1 MYELDLLSL
10 YEDFYKTHDL
20 CSFTEHCSIN
30 SVLLCQSNDARRL
43 LDGGGFYPF
52 LAKWNQTLSGIFPVN
67 ASRVR
72 KTTQTQTASQGFP
85 NGATT

>member
-43 LDGGGFYPF
+43 LD
-52 LAKWNQTLSGIFPVN
+52 
-67 ASRVR
+67 
-72 KTTQTQTASQGFP
+72 
-85 NGATT
+85 